1 METREMENI
10 TVHATKEF
18 DLLGFLAAQGFEV
31 EVLTDNVFKITKED
45 DVPVF
50 LSHNDGSLYFE
61 VDIGNVDTILEGLGV
76 NSLLGFLDLNTEV
89 LPVSF
94 GINSTNPTDRRLV
107 LVESRVIGD
116 LSDNELLSV
125 FDALSIAVD
134 KAERLLTTWAL

>member
-1 METREMENI
+1 MRDI
-10 TVHATKEF
+10 SVHAVKEF
-18 DLLGFLAAQGFEV
+18 DLLGFLAAQGFDV
-31 EVLTDNVFKITKED
+31 EVLTDSVFKVTKED

-61 VDIGNVDTILEGLGV
+61 VDIGSLNDMLDSQNGGV
-76 NSLLGFLDLNTEV
+76 NASLLQSFLDLNTEV

-94 GINSTNPTDRRLV
+94 GVNSTDPADARLV
-107 LVESRVIGD
+107 LVESRVTGD

-134 KAERLLTTWAL
+134 KAERLLTARKL